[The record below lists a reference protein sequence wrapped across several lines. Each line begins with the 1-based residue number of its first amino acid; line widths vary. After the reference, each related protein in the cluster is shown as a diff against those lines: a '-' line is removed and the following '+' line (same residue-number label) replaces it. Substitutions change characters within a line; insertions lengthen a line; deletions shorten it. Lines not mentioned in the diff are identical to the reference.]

1 MLAVARVAAAAHTFH
16 PEGASRSNN
25 NDPAAMREVVV
36 LYYITVVGVR
46 LQTSQN

>member
-1 MLAVARVAAAAHTFH
+1 MLAVAKVAAAAHTFH

-25 NDPAAMREVVV
+25 NDPAAMREVV
-36 LYYITVVGVR
+36 TAEGVR